1 MGILTEDLTLTG
13 NITLPSSCITNDN
26 ISASAAITRSRL
38 AQDDLKAYP
47 VPLVT
52 GRTWDAIQTVLPT
65 PTPANDD
72 LGITV
77 GTWGTNPV
85 YLSTGDV
92 GGLGA
97 KNFYAVYEIPLPAE
111 YVDAQTVNIRVSAG
125 MQTTV
130 SDGACTVDIT
140 CYEATGASATGISA
154 DLCTTAAQDM
164 KNLTAANKDFTI
176 TATDLVAGDML
187 NIRLHIAVTDAATE
201 PAVIANIYSLKLLCD
216 VKG

>member
-1 MGILTEDLTLTG
+1 MGYVSEDMTFGGAVEVPDGNFTG
-13 NITLPSSCITNDN
+13 AKL
-26 ISASAAITRSRL
+26 SASAAIARSKL

-52 GRTWDAIQTVLPT
+52 GRVWDAIHTVLPT
-65 PTPANDD
+65 PTAANDD

-92 GGLGA
+92 KGLGA
-97 KNFYAVYEIPLPAE
+97 KNYYAVYEIPLPAE

-130 SDGACTVDIT
+130 CDGACTVDIT

-187 NIRLHIAVTDAATE
+187 NVRVHIAVTDGATGT
-201 PAVIANIYSLKLLCD
+201 AVIANIYSIKLLCD